1 MMRFILPALALAV
14 LVSGCVSDEKQ
25 RARDMRL
32 DNNRCQSMGFE
43 PGSQALA
50 KCMAT
55 ASDARQADKDRAYVY
70 SHTPAGPP
78 MVGQPGY
85 VAPSSDDD
93 DNRDT
98 PPMNCRTT
106 ESTSTN
112 DNGTTVTRSR
122 QRCSSF

>member
-43 PGSQALA
+43 PGSRELA

-70 SHTPAGPP
+70 NHTPAGPP

-85 VAPSSDDD
+85 VAPSSDD